1 MSKITQYS
9 TIGALMSGH
18 FAGDFTLKDSH
29 SPTLFGLGCSCGISG
44 ELTVCNGEFWEATA
58 GESMHQLSDRT
69 LPFLQVTDF
78 VAEHSFKATDISNEN
93 VEQHLADQLAINNI
107 FLAVNVKSCFDEMV
121 IRRPQRDESQTRT
134 VKEMS
139 DAQQVDTHNGIAGQL
154 IGFWTP
160 ELFGRISV
168 PGFHFHFLSDDR
180 KISGHVLSYKAS
192 DAVVDYQVKQT
203 IEISNPASEAFS
215 KLDIDVEELDELIS
229 HVEK

>member
-18 FAGDFTLKDSH
+18 FAGDFSVKSTH

-44 ELTVCNGEFWEATA
+44 ELTVCGGEFWEATA
-58 GESMHQLSDRT
+58 GESLHQLDDRQ

-78 VAEHSFKATDISNEN
+78 VAENSLKATGINDKNLEHRLSE
-93 VEQHLADQLAINNI
+93 QLAINNI
-107 FLAVNVKSCFDEMV
+107 FLAVNVKSRFDEVV

-134 VKEMS
+134 VQEMS
-139 DAQQVDTHNGIAGQL
+139 DSQQVDTHHNIAGQL

-160 ELFGRISV
+160 ALFGRISV

-180 KISGHVLSYKAS
+180 KISGHVLSFTAAN
-192 DAVVDYQVKQT
+192 AVVDYQVKHS
-203 IEISNPASEAFS
+203 IEINNPTSEAYNT
-215 KLDIDVEELDELIS
+215 LDIDVAQLDQLIS

>member
-18 FAGDFTLKDSH
+18 FAGDFSLQNSH

-44 ELTVCNGEFWEATA
+44 ELTICNGEFWEATA
-58 GESMHQLSDRT
+58 GESLHQLADRH

-78 VAEHSFKATDISNEN
+78 VAENSFEATNIQDKNLD
-93 VEQHLADQLAINNI
+93 QRLAERLAIKNI
-107 FLAVNVKSCFDEMV
+107 FLAVNVKSRFDELV

-139 DAQQVDTHNGIAGQL
+139 DAQQVDTHKEIAGQL

-168 PGFHFHFLSDDR
+168 PGFHFHFLSDDH
-180 KISGHVLSYKAS
+180 KISGHVLSFTAAN
-192 DAVVDYQVKQT
+192 AVVDYQVKQT
-203 IEISNPASEAFS
+203 IEISNPTSEAYS
-215 KLDIDVEELDELIS
+215 SLTIDVAKVDELIGQ
-229 HVEK
+229 VEK